1 MVLILLK
8 HGADINQRSDDGKTP
23 LMWAATRN
31 NCDMMQFLLENG
43 ADVNAVDNEGLN
55 VLDVCVIRNVF
66 KATKFIYHGGHGLE
80 FRTCEEYLG
89 HMVNSKFDI
98 DLFLQYAREG
108 RDNVVHDM
116 FLEKARLEYQAWLKK
131 DLVVDTRE
139 TWMEFFWRTRD
150 FGEAKL
156 VPREELTEEQQP
168 HRSIYGKVACLIN
181 GIDPYPPKISAPA
194 VDLEREVEMSEK

>member
-43 ADVNAVDNEGLN
+43 ADVHAVDNEGLN

-80 FRTCEEYLG
+80 FRPCEEYLG
-89 HMVNSKFDI
+89 HMVNRKFDI
-98 DLFLQYAREG
+98 DLFL
-108 RDNVVHDM
+108 
-116 FLEKARLEYQAWLKK
+116 
-131 DLVVDTRE
+131 
-139 TWMEFFWRTRD
+139 
-150 FGEAKL
+150 
-156 VPREELTEEQQP
+156 
-168 HRSIYGKVACLIN
+168 
-181 GIDPYPPKISAPA
+181 
-194 VDLEREVEMSEK
+194 